1 MSSMSRRFCSA
12 AACVA
17 LVRRGER
24 RFRTYE
30 HRFRRCLRRPF
41 EGPSQRQDQR
51 TRFPL
56 GVRARPSSAALISS
70 RATTSRSAPGS
81 SAAAGI
87 GMGLHAGRVIDL
99 SREPPADAPGLAA
112 DVSSSRSGAPH
123 GISTRHPW
131 RRRDASTDYSH
142 GTRGGAATRPRDLCP
157 RGTVGR
163 RPRRCARRDADVSSP
178 RPRPR
183 RRVWRTDAPPGA
195 RERPISKRFRP
206 RAVAAPGC
214 TRPPPGRWPRGTC

>member
-1 MSSMSRRFCSA
+1 MGAAPRTPASSSFTAASTRSAMSSMSRRFCSA

-87 GMGLHAGRVIDL
+87 GMGGAWLHASSTRSMASRYLLMSAAGGRLFLRSPSTTSSARSAASSAMTTGCSSGFTIVAGRAAAARRVAATAVL
-99 SREPPADAPGLAA
+99 LPAVASQRRRERCSLFGLAGTVADA
-112 DVSSSRSGAPH
+112 S
-123 GISTRHPW
+123 
-131 RRRDASTDYSH
+131 RRRSSEKSLAE
-142 GTRGGAATRPRDLCP
+142 GG
-157 RGTVGR
+157 
-163 RPRRCARRDADVSSP
+163 
-178 RPRPR
+178 
-183 RRVWRTDAPPGA
+183 
-195 RERPISKRFRP
+195 
-206 RAVAAPGC
+206 
-214 TRPPPGRWPRGTC
+214 